1 MGNLT
6 VTKIRTVADPNGAGA
21 LDFVVQGPAEGYK
34 AGFLTP
40 DGAPGNLADHGC
52 VAFYSGE
59 PQAGAQF
66 VVAPGGEPEQVLSPH
81 VACIRTQRRNG
92 LNEEGLILGAW
103 KDSRYVLDI
112 LALGAGKLHPFE
124 IRMGGVLVMR
134 INTDGSRED
143 YWRGYPVM
151 RHEPKNGAVEYATPV
166 KFPVLG
172 YAEVGTHPVLVNAA
186 PGTWASIRGKDGK
199 IRAAIKQ
206 DDGTW
211 TRADGTQL

>member
-1 MGNLT
+1 MTNLT
-6 VTKIRTVADPNGAGA
+6 VTKVRTAADPNGSGA
-21 LDFVVQGPAEGYK
+21 LDFRVSGPGDAYH

-40 DGAPGNLADHGC
+40 DGAPGNPADHGC

-81 VACIRTQRRNG
+81 VACLRAQRRNG
-92 LNEEGLILGAW
+92 ADEEGLILGAW
-103 KDSRYVLDI
+103 RDNRYVLDI
-112 LALGAGKLHPFE
+112 LALGAGRLHPFE
-124 IRMGGVLVMR
+124 VRMGGVLVLR

-143 YWRGYPVM
+143 FWRGYPVM
-151 RHEPKNGAVEYATPV
+151 SHEPKNGSVTYQTPV
-166 KFPVLG
+166 RFPVLSHT
-172 YAEVGTHPVLVNAA
+172 EVGAHPVLANAA
-186 PGTWASIRGKDGK
+186 PGTWVNVRGKDGK

-211 TRADGTQL
+211 SRIDGSPL